1 MKNTIITISRE
12 FGSGGRTIGKHI
24 AAKLNIPCYDEELI
38 NKIAQETGLDKNYIK
53 ETNEQSEQNWLLNA
67 FANHLYHGNNMQDYV
82 WLIQCDVITKV
93 ANEGPCVIVG
103 RCADYVLKD
112 KANLLKVFIH
122 ADINKRARRIVDVY
136 GETDEKPL
144 KRIKEKDKKRASYYR
159 YYTENEF
166 GEIHNYDLS
175 LDSGT
180 IGIDKCVDIVVDLYK
195 HINEQAKKAKD

>member
-24 AAKLNIPCYDEELI
+24 AAKLGIPCYDEELI

-144 KRIKEKDKKRASYYR
+144 KRVKEKDKKRAAYYR

-166 GEIHNYDLS
+166 GEIHNYDLA

-195 HINEQAKKAKD
+195 HICE

>member
-144 KRIKEKDKKRASYYR
+144 KRVKEKDKKRAAYYR

-195 HINEQAKKAKD
+195 HISE